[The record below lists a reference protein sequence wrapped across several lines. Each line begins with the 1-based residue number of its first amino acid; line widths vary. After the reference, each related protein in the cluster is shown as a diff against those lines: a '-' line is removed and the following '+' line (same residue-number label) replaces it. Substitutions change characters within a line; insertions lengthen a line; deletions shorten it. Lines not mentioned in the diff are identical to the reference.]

1 MKQKWLLFR
10 DPFSFYKK
18 KKKKGTVPHVLI
30 SKLLFSLNQ

>member
-10 DPFSFYKK
+10 DPFSFHNN
-18 KKKKGTVPHVLI
+18 KKKGTVPHVLI